1 MECLTVTLLTSHQ
14 RRALFHWPCF
24 MGQRSLLLIIV
35 HVSGHGVLSWEHDSC
50 TTRVPGQVALCWCPC
65 SSAAKM
71 CATFVHMLIC
81 SQRSSECVNSLFS
94 PDLKWLDDQRAHL
107 LTGGEIDSDGRFFR
121 LAPHLVCLQLIGCVS
136 VLKPHSNSTA
146 THVVSLNL
154 WFCRKRWLL
163 FLRLTLSFVAWLFH

>member
-14 RRALFHWPCF
+14 GRALFHWPCF

-50 TTRVPGQVALCWCPC
+50 TTRVPGQVALCWYPC

-94 PDLKWLDDQRAHL
+94 PYLKWLDDQWAHL
-107 LTGGEIDSDGRFFR
+107 LTGGKETATDGS
-121 LAPHLVCLQLIGCVS
+121 S
-136 VLKPHSNSTA
+136 VLHHISFACS
-146 THVVSLNL
+146 SLAAYL
-154 WFCRKRWLL
+154 C
-163 FLRLTLSFVAWLFH
+163 